1 MSKQKFAN
9 GFGSLVQKSMSLMS
23 CGEGPEHRIIFM
35 ELLASV
41 IKKKIEMF
49 NWNFFWG
56 GGGLFFWL

>member
-9 GFGSLVQKSMSLMS
+9 GFSSLVQKSMSLMS

-41 IKKKIEMF
+41 IKKLKC
-49 NWNFFWG
+49 
-56 GGGLFFWL
+56 